1 MSADTMMKLAFFLGG
16 VMVGIAGT
24 VIVAAIV
31 AVFGDDD
38 SEPPLKPSLRDTV
51 DERD

>member
-24 VIVAAIV
+24 VIVSAIV
-31 AVFGDDD
+31 AVFGDD

>member
-1 MSADTMMKLAFFLGG
+1 MSADTMMKLALFLGG

-24 VIVAAIV
+24 VIAAAIV
-31 AVFGDDD
+31 AAFDDD
-38 SEPPLKPSLRDTV
+38 DEPPLEPSLRDTV